1 MNVTITMDDELCREA
16 RHRAV
21 DEGKS
26 LSSWLA
32 GLVRKEVRKASAAEA
47 TTLLDLLRDD
57 AAGEIPLEI
66 PELKDLSQPA
76 NLDA

>member
-1 MNVTITMDDELCREA
+1 MNVTVSLEDELCRLA

-32 GLVRKEVRKASAAEA
+32 GVIRRELGKTPAAKSPS
-47 TTLLDLLRDD
+47 LLEMLRDD
-57 AAGEIPLEI
+57 DAGNVPLEFPPI
-66 PELKDLSQPA
+66 DGHLTPA

>member
-1 MNVTITMDDELCREA
+1 MNVTITLDDELCREA

-66 PELKDLSQPA
+66 PELKDLPQHA

>member
-1 MNVTITMDDELCREA
+1 MNVTITLDEELCREA

-26 LSSWLA
+26 LSSWMA
-32 GLVRKEVRKASAAEA
+32 GLVRKEVRKASPAEA

-57 AAGEIPLEI
+57 AAGDIPLEI
-66 PELKDLSQPA
+66 PELKDLPQPA

>member
-1 MNVTITMDDELCREA
+1 MNVTVSLEEELCRLA

-32 GLVRKEVRKASAAEA
+32 GVIRREVGKTPAAKSPS
-47 TTLLDLLRDD
+47 LLEMLRDD
-57 AAGEIPLEI
+57 DAGNVPLEF
-66 PELKDLSQPA
+66 PPMEDQLTPA

>member
-1 MNVTITMDDELCREA
+1 MNVTITIDDELCRQA
-16 RHRAV
+16 RHHAV

-32 GLVRKEVRKASAAEA
+32 GLVRKEVGKASPPVA

-57 AAGEIPLEI
+57 DAGDVILEI
-66 PELKDLSQPA
+66 PALKDLPQSA

>member
-1 MNVTITMDDELCREA
+1 MNVTITIDDELCRQA
-16 RHRAV
+16 RHHAV

-32 GLVRKEVRKASAAEA
+32 SLVRKEVGKASPPVV

-57 AAGEIPLEI
+57 DAGDVILEI
-66 PELKDLSQPA
+66 PALKDLPQSA

>member
-1 MNVTITMDDELCREA
+1 
-16 RHRAV
+16 
-21 DEGKS
+21 
-26 LSSWLA
+26 
-32 GLVRKEVRKASAAEA
+32 LVRKEVRKASAAEA

-66 PELKDLSQPA
+66 PELKDLPQHA

>member
-1 MNVTITMDDELCREA
+1 MNVTITLDDDLCREA

-32 GLVRKEVRKASAAEA
+32 GVIRREVGKNPAAKSPS
-47 TTLLDLLRDD
+47 LLEMLRDD
-57 AAGEIPLEI
+57 AAGNVPLEFPPI
-66 PELKDLSQPA
+66 DGHLTPA

>member
-1 MNVTITMDDELCREA
+1 MNVTITLDDDLCREA

-32 GLVRKEVRKASAAEA
+32 GVIRKEVGKTPAAKLPS
-47 TTLLDLLRDD
+47 LLEMLRDD
-57 AAGEIPLEI
+57 DAGNVPLEFPPI
-66 PELKDLSQPA
+66 DGHLTPA

>member
-1 MNVTITMDDELCREA
+1 MNVTITLDDELCREA

-32 GLVRKEVRKASAAEA
+32 GLVRQEVRKASAAEA

-66 PELKDLSQPA
+66 PELKDLPQPA

>member
-1 MNVTITMDDELCREA
+1 MNVTITLDDELCREA

-32 GLVRKEVRKASAAEA
+32 GLVRKEVREASAAET
-47 TTLLDLLRDD
+47 TTLLELLRDD
-57 AAGEIPLEI
+57 AAGEIPLKI
-66 PELKDLSQPA
+66 PELKDLPQPA

>member
-1 MNVTITMDDELCREA
+1 MNVTITLDDELCREA

-32 GLVRKEVRKASAAEA
+32 GLVRKEVRKASPAEA

-57 AAGEIPLEI
+57 AAGDIPLEI
-66 PELKDLSQPA
+66 PELKDLPHPA

>member
-1 MNVTITMDDELCREA
+1 MNVTITLDDDLCREA

-32 GLVRKEVRKASAAEA
+32 GVIRKEVGKTPAAKSPS
-47 TTLLDLLRDD
+47 LLEMLRDD
-57 AAGEIPLEI
+57 SAGNVPLEF
-66 PELKDLSQPA
+66 PPMEDELTPA

>member
-1 MNVTITMDDELCREA
+1 MNVTITLDDELCREA

-32 GLVRKEVRKASAAEA
+32 GLVRKEVGKTSPAEA

-57 AAGEIPLEI
+57 AAGDIPLEI
-66 PELKDLSQPA
+66 PELKDLPQPA

>member
-1 MNVTITMDDELCREA
+1 MNVTTSLDDELCREA

-32 GLVRKEVRKASAAEA
+32 GLVRKEVRKVSTAEA
-47 TTLLDLLRDD
+47 TTLLDLLGDD
-57 AAGEIPLEI
+57 AAGKIPLEI
-66 PELKDLSQPA
+66 PEQKDLPQPA
-76 NLDA
+76 SLDA

>member
-1 MNVTITMDDELCREA
+1 MNVTITLDDDLCREA

-32 GLVRKEVRKASAAEA
+32 GVIRREVGKTPAAKLPS
-47 TTLLDLLRDD
+47 LLEMLRDD
-57 AAGEIPLEI
+57 DAGNVPLEFPPI
-66 PELKDLSQPA
+66 DGHLTPA

>member
-1 MNVTITMDDELCREA
+1 MNVTITIDDELCRQA
-16 RHRAV
+16 RHHAV

-32 GLVRKEVRKASAAEA
+32 GLVRKEVGKASPPVA

-57 AAGEIPLEI
+57 AAGDVLLEI
-66 PELKDLSQPA
+66 PALKDLPQPA

>member
-1 MNVTITMDDELCREA
+1 MNVTISLEDELCRLA

-32 GLVRKEVRKASAAEA
+32 GLVQREVCKASAAE
-47 TTLLDLLRDD
+47 TRTLLDLLRDD
-57 AAGEIPLEI
+57 VAGEIPLEI
-66 PELKDLSQPA
+66 PELKDDPQPA

>member
-1 MNVTITMDDELCREA
+1 MNVTVSLEDELCRLA

-32 GLVRKEVRKASAAEA
+32 GVIRKEVAKTPAAKSPS
-47 TTLLDLLRDD
+47 LLEMLRDD
-57 AAGEIPLEI
+57 VAGSVPLEF
-66 PELKDLSQPA
+66 PPMEDQLTPA
-76 NLDA
+76 NFDA

>member
-1 MNVTITMDDELCREA
+1 MNVTITLDDDLCREA

-32 GLVRKEVRKASAAEA
+32 GLVRKEVREASPAGVS
-47 TTLLDLLRDD
+47 TLLDLLRDD
-57 AAGEIPLEI
+57 AAGAVTLQIPALR
-66 PELKDLSQPA
+66 DLPQPA

>member
-1 MNVTITMDDELCREA
+1 MNVTITLDDELCREA

>member
-1 MNVTITMDDELCREA
+1 MNVTITLDAELCREA

-32 GLVRKEVRKASAAEA
+32 GLVRKEVRNGSPAEA
-47 TTLLDLLRDD
+47 TTLLDLLCDD
-57 AAGEIPLEI
+57 AAGDIPLEI
-66 PELKDLSQPA
+66 PELKDLPRPA
-76 NLDA
+76 NFDA

>member
-1 MNVTITMDDELCREA
+1 MNVTITLDDDLCREA
-16 RHRAV
+16 RHHTV

-32 GLVRKEVRKASAAEA
+32 GLVRKEIRKASPAEA

-66 PELKDLSQPA
+66 PELKDLPQPA
-76 NLDA
+76 HLDA

>member
-1 MNVTITMDDELCREA
+1 MNVTITLDDELCREA

-32 GLVRKEVRKASAAEA
+32 GLVRKEVRKVSTAKA
-47 TTLLDLLRDD
+47 TSLLDLLGDD

-66 PELKDLSQPA
+66 PKQKDLPQPA
-76 NLDA
+76 SLDA